1 MRSGYT
7 LEWDLTALPA
17 PTDGFPV
24 LIRRVDDSDQKN
36 MTVAT

>member
-1 MRSGYT
+1 MRPGYT
-7 LEWDLTALPA
+7 LEWDMTALPA

-24 LIRRVDDSDQKN
+24 LIRRVSDSNKN